1 LKLLELFKEEKS
13 LFCFV
18 CCVFFLFG
26 FLCVCVCVCVCFGGS
41 RSLVGSVVTGLAVEE
56 AAALDEEELDVFFA
70 E

>member
-1 LKLLELFKEEKS
+1 LY
-13 LFCFV
+13 V
-18 CCVFFLFG
+18 VVFFLFG
-26 FLCVCVCVCVCFGGS
+26 FLCVCVCVCFGGS